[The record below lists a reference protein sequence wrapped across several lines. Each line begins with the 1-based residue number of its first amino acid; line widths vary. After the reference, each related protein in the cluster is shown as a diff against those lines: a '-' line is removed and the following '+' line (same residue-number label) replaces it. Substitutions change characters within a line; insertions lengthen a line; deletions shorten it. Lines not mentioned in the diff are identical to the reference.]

1 MDGLMM
7 DRPLLVSSLIAH
19 AGLYHGDTEIV
30 SRTVEGPIHRYTYAE
45 AERRAKKLANALM
58 KLGIHAGDRVATL
71 AWNGYRHFEL
81 YFGVSGIGAVCHT
94 INPRLFHEQIEYIVN
109 HAEDKLLFLDLTFV
123 PLVEK
128 LADKFKPIHHYVIM
142 TDEAHMPATSLPNVL
157 CYEALIGAESDEL
170 VWPEFDEKTA
180 CSMCY
185 TSGTTG
191 NPKAALYSNRSTLL
205 HTWAVCSADAI
216 GFSSADTICPIV
228 PMFHA
233 NAWGVPY
240 AATMVGAKLVFPGA
254 ALDGPSLCDLFEQEG
269 VSLTLGVP
277 TVWLGMLKEMEA
289 RRRKPSRLERLLVG
303 GSAAPHTMIET
314 FEKKYGVTVMHG
326 WGMTEMS
333 PVGTIGT
340 MKGKHRDLPL
350 DDKIAIKAMQ
360 GRPMYGVEMKI
371 VDAEG
376 RRLPHD
382 GASVGELLVRG
393 PWIVSG
399 YYNDLK
405 ATKAALDEEGWFR
418 TGDVCSID
426 PDGYLRVTDRAK
438 DVIKSGG
445 EWISSI
451 DVENAAMGHPDVAEA
466 AVIGLPHPKW
476 SERPLLIVVPK
487 EGKSPTK
494 ESLIEFLSGRMA
506 KWMLP
511 DDVVFTDELPHTA
524 TGKLLKTKLREIYR
538 DYQLPGVRE
547 QQPAA

>member
-7 DRPLLVSSLIAH
+7 DRQLLVSSLIAH

-30 SRTVEGPIHRYTYAE
+30 SRTVEGPIHRYSYAE
-45 AERRAKKLANALM
+45 AERRAKKLANALTR
-58 KLGIHAGDRVATL
+58 LALRPGDRVATL

-94 INPRLFHEQIEYIVN
+94 INPRLFREQIEYIVN
-109 HAEDKLLFLDLTFV
+109 HAEDRLLFLDLTFV

-128 LADKFKPIHHYVIM
+128 LAEKFRPIRNYVVM
-142 TDEAHMPATSLPNVL
+142 TDEAHMPSTPLPNVI
-157 CYEALIGAESDEL
+157 CYEALIAGESDAL
-170 VWPEFDEKTA
+170 AWPEFDERAA

-191 NPKAALYSNRSTLL
+191 NPKAALYSNRSTIL
-205 HTWAVCSADAI
+205 HTFAVCSADAI
-216 GFSSADTICPIV
+216 GFSSVDTICPIV

-240 AATMVGAKLVFPGA
+240 SASMVGAKLVFPGA
-254 ALDGPSLCDLFEQEG
+254 ALDGPSLCDLFEAEG
-269 VSLTLGVP
+269 VTLTLGVP
-277 TVWLGMLKEMEA
+277 TVWLGMLNEMEA
-289 RRRKPSRLERLLVG
+289 RGRKPSRLERLLVG
-303 GSAAPHTMIET
+303 GSAAPLAMIET
-314 FEKKYGVTVMHG
+314 FEKRYGITVMHG

-333 PVGTIGT
+333 PVGTIGA
-340 MKGKHRDLPL
+340 MKGKHRDLPI
-350 DDKIAIKAMQ
+350 DEKIAIKAMQ

-371 VDAEG
+371 VDADG

-382 GASVGELLVRG
+382 GVAVGELLVRG
-393 PWIVSG
+393 PWIVAG
-399 YYNDLK
+399 YYKDDK
-405 ATKAALDEEGWFR
+405 ATKAAIDEEGWFR

-487 EGKSPTK
+487 EGTKPTN
-494 ESLIEFLSGRMA
+494 EALIEFLSGRMA

-511 DDVVFTDELPHTA
+511 DDVVFTAELPHTA

-538 DYQLPGVRE
+538 DHRL
-547 QQPAA
+547 PAA

>member
-19 AGLYHGDTEIV
+19 AGTYHGDTEIV
-30 SRTVEGPIHRYTYAE
+30 SRTVEGPIHRTTYAE
-45 AERRAKKLANALM
+45 AERRAKKLANAL
-58 KLGIHAGDRVATL
+58 KRLGIGPGDRVGTL

-94 INPRLFHEQIEYIVN
+94 INPRLFHDQIVYIVN
-109 HAEDKLLFLDLTFV
+109 HAEDRLLFLDLTFV

-128 LADKFKPIHHYVIM
+128 LADKLKPIRHYVIM
-142 TDEAHMPATSLPNVL
+142 TDEAHMPQTSLPNVL
-157 CYEALIGAESDEL
+157 AYETLIGPESDAL
-170 VWPEFDEKTA
+170 DWPEFDEKSA

-205 HTWAVCSADAI
+205 HTWAVCSADSI

-254 ALDGPSLCDLFEQEG
+254 ALDGPSLCELFESEG
-269 VSLTLGVP
+269 VTLTLGVP

-289 RRRKPSRLERLLVG
+289 RGKKPAKLERLLVG
-303 GSAAPHTMIET
+303 GSAAPYAMIET
-314 FEKKYGVTVMHG
+314 FEKRYGVTVMHG

-333 PVGTIGT
+333 PVGTVGT
-340 MKGKHRDLPL
+340 MKGKHRDLPI
-350 DDKIAIKAMQ
+350 DEKIAIKAMQ

-371 VDAEG
+371 VDGEG

-382 GASVGELLVRG
+382 GVSVGELLVRG
-393 PWIVSG
+393 PWIVAG
-399 YYNDLK
+399 YYDDEK
-405 ATKAALDEEGWFR
+405 ASKAAIDEEGWFR
-418 TGDVCSID
+418 TGDVCAID

-451 DVENAAMGHPDVAEA
+451 DIENAAMGHPEVAEA

-487 EGKSPTK
+487 EGRTPTK
-494 ESLIEFLSGRMA
+494 ESLLEFLSGRMA

-511 DDVVFTDELPHTA
+511 DDVVFAEELPHTA
-524 TGKLLKTKLREIYR
+524 TGKLLKTRLRETYR
-538 DYQLPGVRE
+538 DHRLP
-547 QQPAA
+547 AD